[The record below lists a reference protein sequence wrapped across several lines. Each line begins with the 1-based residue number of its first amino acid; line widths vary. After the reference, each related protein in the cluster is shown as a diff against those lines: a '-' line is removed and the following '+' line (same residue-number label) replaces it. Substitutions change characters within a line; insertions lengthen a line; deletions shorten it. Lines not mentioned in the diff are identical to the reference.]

1 MEEDYQKR
9 IRNFCIVAHI
19 DHGKSTLADRLLEL
33 TGTIP
38 KEKMREQFLDRMELE
53 RERGITIK
61 MQPVRMAWK
70 QDDKEYILNLI
81 DTPGHVDFGYEVSR
95 ALAAVEGAVLLVDAT
110 KGVQAQTLSNLHLAR
125 SQGLVIIPVIN
136 KIDMASARPE
146 EVKDETARLFEI
158 SPEEVLEVSAKEGK
172 GVEEL
177 LRRVVEHIPPPRSYK
192 SGLDADRGGTL
203 RALVFDSVFDPYKG
217 IIAHIRVFGGVLK
230 KNNPLILVNQGIE
243 AEALE
248 VGVFIPDFSP
258 RAQLQEGEIG
268 YVATGIKEA
277 EKIRVGE
284 TITVGNIKEHRE
296 IEPLSGY
303 REPKPMVFV
312 SFFTE
317 QGEDY
322 ELLRDALR
330 KLKLQ
335 DASLSFE
342 DEYSPALGR
351 GYRCGFLGLL
361 HLDIVSERLKRE
373 FGLKLVIT
381 SPTVLYRVK
390 IEGRDNAITVRS
402 PQELPENKKYTTH
415 EPWTKMEILVPAE
428 YLGKVQELL
437 NDIRGEFGEVGYL
450 GKDKLVVTHY
460 APLSEIISGFFDRL
474 KGVSSGYA
482 SLNYEILS
490 EFREAPL
497 GKLDILLAGEK
508 IEAFSM
514 IAHESRAYR
523 EGKRLVERL
532 KDVLP
537 PQHFAVTIQATFGGR
552 IVAREDKKALR
563 KDVIAGLYGGD
574 YSRKRKLL
582 EKQKKGKKKM
592 KAMGKVNIPSEVF
605 LEVLKR

>member
-1 MEEDYQKR
+1 MDEDYQKR

-61 MQPVRMAWK
+61 MQPVRMAWNE
-70 QDDKEYILNLI
+70 DGKEYVLNLI

-136 KIDMASARPE
+136 KIDMTNARPE
-146 EVKDETARLFEI
+146 EVKEEIAHLLEI
-158 SPEEVLEVSAKEGK
+158 SPEEVLEVSAKEGR
-172 GVEEL
+172 GVEKL
-177 LRRVVEHIPPPRSYK
+177 IRRVRERIPPPRPHT
-192 SGLDADRGGTL
+192 SGSRARGVML

-217 IIAHIRVFGGVLK
+217 IIAHIRVFEGTLK
-230 KNNPLILVNQGIE
+230 KNNPLILVNQGIQ

-258 RAQLQEGEIG
+258 RMELQEGEIG

-284 TITVGNIKEHRE
+284 TITVGNIKERGG

-361 HLDIVSERLKRE
+361 HLDIISERLKRE

-381 SPTVLYRVK
+381 SPTVLYGIK
-390 IEGRDNAITVRS
+390 IEGSDNEITIRS
-402 PQELPENKKYTTH
+402 PQELPEQRKYTTR
-415 EPWTKMEILVPAE
+415 EPWAKMEILVPAE

-482 SLNYEILS
+482 SLNYEVLP
-490 EFREAPL
+490 EFRDAPL
-497 GKLDILLAGEK
+497 GKLEILLAGEK

-532 KDVLP
+532 KEVLP
-537 PQHFAVTIQATFGGR
+537 PQHFVVTIQATFGGR
-552 IVAREDKKALR
+552 IIVREDKKALR